1 MKARNRSRLPSP
13 SLRPGFTLVEL
24 LVVTTIIAVL
34 VSLVAGSIVGVIN
47 GQKVSNTEQT
57 IIRLNGALRQQW
69 DEVVKQAKSE
79 LPPPAVLTLAGGDPR
94 RAQVI
99 WVKLRLRQ
107 EFPQNFK
114 EARQPHLDN
123 TGKSNPYVSAT
134 TLGGKY
140 LTLPIL
146 DNFATPPTEI
156 ESSVC
161 LLMALSRQRG
171 GARLNVDDMGS
182 SAVAVSKWVDT
193 QGQPLRQF
201 VDAWS
206 QPIRFTRW
214 RVTQTSTKVPSSFL
228 ILEVP
233 PLAIYQELDSN
244 NPAQSGPNTKFRDPL
259 DPEGLLLQTAWYNQP
274 SPLTGKPLGQDF
286 ELLVHPISLTNQ
298 PQPPY
303 YMAPIIWSIGPDGKP
318 NINESSPTF
327 GDEIYSFRLRTGARG
342 D

>member
-24 LVVTTIIAVL
+24 LVVTAIIAVL

-47 GQKVSNTEQT
+47 GQKISNTEQT
-57 IIRLNGALRQQW
+57 LTRLYGALRQQW

-79 LPPPAVLTLAGGDPR
+79 TPPAGILTLAGGDPR

-99 WVKLRLRQ
+99 WVKVRLRQ

-123 TGKSNPYVSAT
+123 TGKSSPYVTST
-134 TLGGKY
+134 DLGGKY
-140 LTLPIL
+140 LTLPNL
-146 DNFATPPTEI
+146 NTFATPPTDI

-161 LLMALSRQRG
+161 LLMALSRRRG
-171 GARLNVDDMGS
+171 GASLNVDDLGS
-182 SAVAVSKWVDT
+182 SVVAASKWVDT
-193 QGQPLRQF
+193 SGQPLRQF

-214 RVTQTSTKVPSSFL
+214 WVTQTSAKVPASFL
-228 ILEVP
+228 LLERP
-233 PLAIYQELDSN
+233 PQAIYQEMDSN

-259 DPEGLLLQTAWYNQP
+259 DPEGLLLQTSWYNQV

-286 ELLVHPISLTNQ
+286 ELLVHPITLPSQTQ
-298 PQPPY
+298 PY
-303 YMAPIIWSIGPDGKP
+303 YNAPIIWSIGPDGQP
-318 NINESSPTF
+318 NLKDPTF
-327 GDEIYSFRLRTGARG
+327 TGDEIYSFRLRTGARG